1 MHKASSLA
9 LKDRDTFFEELERE
23 IARVRRYAHRITL
36 LLIEPE
42 EELEG
47 EDLERLE
54 QEIVSQLR
62 TSDSAF
68 HYSNNQFTVIMP
80 DTHEAG
86 GEAAAL
92 RLKRKICSAMN
103 KTLSNE
109 LALSIGVISLDASV
123 SKDAK
128 EVAKELEK
136 DLERDKKCQ
145 AVDLKPQKEKTC
157 LPAGEII
164 FTGTDQ
170 GIVESI
176 NSLGGDTVRAISVSP
191 DEVLSVMED
200 NDSEK
205 SASVVVLGP
214 LLVLSEKQDLTQKI
228 RFNRKLGNTYIVWV
242 QDESMPVFS
251 ADESDIPCDIHLP
264 SMPDPELLWPI
275 LRYGFSA
282 VKAKNGQMESNKLKG
297 MLDAIG
303 STAHQL
309 NQPLQIIMGRLE
321 LLLLNMDE
329 TPENQ
334 EMIKDIKNIRSQA
347 LLAADINKKIGR
359 LSKY

>member
-9 LKDRDTFFEELERE
+9 LKDRDTFFEELQRE
-23 IARVRRYAHRITL
+23 IARVRRYGHRITL

-47 EDLERLE
+47 DDLERFE
-54 QEIVSQLR
+54 QEIVGQLR

-68 HYSNNQFTVIMP
+68 HYSKNRFSVIMP

-103 KTLSNE
+103 KKLSNE

-123 SKDAK
+123 SKDAE
-128 EVAKELEK
+128 EVAKDLEK

-145 AVDLKPQKEKTC
+145 AVDLNGKKEKKCT
-157 LPAGEII
+157 PSGEII
-164 FTGTDQ
+164 FAGTDQ
-170 GIVESI
+170 EMVQGI
-176 NSLGGDTVRAISVSP
+176 NSLCGDTVRAVSVDP
-191 DEVLSVMED
+191 NELLAVLDDEE
-200 NDSEK
+200 NEK
-205 SASVVVLGP
+205 KAPVVVLGP
-214 LLVLSEKQDLTQKI
+214 VLVLSEKRDLTQKI
-228 RFNRKLGNTYIVWV
+228 RFNRKLGNTFIIWV
-242 QDESMPVFS
+242 QDESMPVIS
-251 ADESDIPCDIHLP
+251 ADEPDIPCDILLP
-264 SMPDPELLWPI
+264 TMPDPELLWPI
-275 LRYGFSA
+275 LRYGFIA
-282 VKAKNGQMESNKLKG
+282 VKAKNGQEERDKLKG
-297 MLDAIG
+297 MLNSIS

-309 NQPLQIIMGRLE
+309 NQPLQIILGRLE

-334 EMIKDIKNIRSQA
+334 ELIQDIKTIRSQA